1 MDFIDWYIELFE
13 TGNGACL
20 NQQEIA
26 EEAWDYHKDEI
37 DQLKKQVAHLEAL
50 LYGEEK

>member
-13 TGNGACL
+13 SGKGVKL

-26 EEAWDYHKDEI
+26 EEAWDYRKDEI
-37 DQLKKQVAHLEAL
+37 DQLKKQVAQLEAL